1 MKYVEVPWIN
11 CSLSSPCI
19 YVLLSH
25 MILVTFPDLELQ
37 ESLVIA
43 IRIAIVPS
51 EYKLVYLRAR
61 HVE

>member
-1 MKYVEVPWIN
+1 
-11 CSLSSPCI
+11 
-19 YVLLSH
+19 